1 MGRTVLAA
9 AAAAAMLALPH
20 VITVPYLVHLLVM
33 TFIYV
38 MLALSYDL
46 VVGHLGALSLGHA
59 AFFGVGAYTAGIL
72 STRFMT
78 GFGTEL
84 AAAAA
89 LAMGF
94 PVFRLSSRSLSVG
107 TLGFA
112 MIAQYV
118 AHNWIDLT
126 RGPMCITGIPYPSL
140 SLPGF
145 GQWRAVTLADQYY
158 VALALCVVVVA
169 VIRRVIHSRV
179 GRSLHALRDDEALAA
194 SMGIPPLRYKMVA
207 FALGAAIAGIAGAFW
222 ARYVTI
228 VCPTEMSLNLTIDLL
243 VIVFLGGVG
252 SVRGVVIGAVLVA
265 FLPEMLRITPSLRLV
280 IYGALLL
287 VLILRMPEGID
298 GMIRRWEQR
307 WRARGAPPGG
317 GGTAPAWEPRD
328 GGQMA

>member
-1 MGRTVLAA
+1 MRMGRTVLAA

-89 LAMGF
+89 LASGLALAMGF

-118 AHNWIDLT
+118 AHN
-126 RGPMCITGIPYPSL
+126 
-140 SLPGF
+140 
-145 GQWRAVTLADQYY
+145 
-158 VALALCVVVVA
+158 
-169 VIRRVIHSRV
+169 
-179 GRSLHALRDDEALAA
+179 
-194 SMGIPPLRYKMVA
+194 
-207 FALGAAIAGIAGAFW
+207 
-222 ARYVTI
+222 
-228 VCPTEMSLNLTIDLL
+228 
-243 VIVFLGGVG
+243 
-252 SVRGVVIGAVLVA
+252 
-265 FLPEMLRITPSLRLV
+265 
-280 IYGALLL
+280 
-287 VLILRMPEGID
+287 
-298 GMIRRWEQR
+298 
-307 WRARGAPPGG
+307 
-317 GGTAPAWEPRD
+317 
-328 GGQMA
+328 